1 MAKSF
6 VVTNRK
12 KLDAFL
18 RAGNSIEDLEIRVGQ
33 LTGKPKYPKGHVGS
47 KSRDR
52 RGITPRRRIDPEEL
66 RRRQAIRAGRR
77 QLEGLDK
84 ESRKATLR
92 SLRNLFKSA
101 GLSSR
106 TLSRRTGARTPVAR
120 VAGVMHA
127 GSAYHV
133 NAIVDR
139 RTALRA
145 ELQAI
150 LRDMKQGRPVA
161 KQLQAIGRNSKDAV
175 RSGVRKAGHFDTG
188 RLYRNTQ
195 FEIRSM
201 RGYAKFKA
209 DAKRERELK
218 RQAKRQRRRR

>member
-1 MAKSF
+1 
-6 VVTNRK
+6 
-12 KLDAFL
+12 
-18 RAGNSIEDLEIRVGQ
+18 
-33 LTGKPKYPKGHVGS
+33 
-47 KSRDR
+47 
-52 RGITPRRRIDPEEL
+52 
-66 RRRQAIRAGRR
+66 
-77 QLEGLDK
+77 
-84 ESRKATLR
+84 
-92 SLRNLFKSA
+92 
-101 GLSSR
+101 
-106 TLSRRTGARTPVAR
+106 
-120 VAGVMHA
+120 MHA

-161 KQLQAIGRNSKDAV
+161 KQRQAIGRKSKDAV